1 MPTNQPTH
9 TNKDLFLIVCG
20 ILTQCILFYSDA
32 GLPLRVLAL
41 ITSCGA
47 FAAVRFAEEAVG
59 REREGT
65 NQLHPKTV

>member
-1 MPTNQPTH
+1 MPETQLTH
-9 TNKDLFLIVCG
+9 TNKELFLIVCG
-20 ILTQCILFYSDA
+20 ILTQCILFYSDS
-32 GLPLRVLAL
+32 GPFLSVLAL

-65 NQLHPKTV
+65 NQPLPKTV